1 MIYVTAENSS
11 DGRLAVQKLHELGCY
26 RVAYIGGYQDTPSE
40 ITNRRKYFEIECQEL
55 GKECLILEMLEPIED

>member
-1 MIYVTAENSS
+1 MIYVTADNSS
-11 DGRLAVQKLHELGCY
+11 GGRLAVQELHELGCH

-40 ITNRRKYFEIECQEL
+40 ITNRRKYFELGCQEL

>member
-1 MIYVTAENSS
+1 MQE
-11 DGRLAVQKLHELGCY
+11 LHELGCH

-40 ITNRRKYFEIECQEL
+40 ITNRRKYFELECQEL